1 MEAGMR
7 GLDTRSGELFS
18 YVDLEQRVPA
28 KHPLRKIRQLVN
40 DVLASLDA
48 EFATLYSAFGRESI
62 PPERLLRALLLQAL
76 FTIRSER
83 QLMGQLDYNLLFRW
97 FVGLGIDDPVWV
109 PTVFT
114 KNRDRLLDADVA
126 AKFMSELLAHKEVRK
141 LLSDE
146 HFSVDGTLIEAWA
159 SMKSFQ
165 PKAPVATPEE
175 PGGDPPAPP
184 ATPTSE
190 TTAQTETK
198 TEDQP
203 MKERNAEVDFHG
215 QKRSNETHASTS
227 DPEARLY
234 KKGKGK
240 EAKLCFMGHAL
251 MENRSGLIVETET
264 TQADGFGERK
274 AALAMVNRR
283 CPGERQITVGADKGY
298 DTADFV
304 ADLRAMNVTPHV
316 AARVKGSAL
325 DRRTT
330 RHAGYLVSQ
339 KKRKLIEE
347 AFGWGKT
354 VGTAAKTMLRGVAR
368 VGFQFTLNMAAYNL
382 ARMPK
387 LLAA

>member
-1 MEAGMR
+1 MIDEGVAYRLKPMNCPSHMTLFKEMGVHSYRELPMR
-7 GLDTRSGELFS
+7 F
-18 YVDLEQRVPA
+18 
-28 KHPLRKIRQLVN
+28 
-40 DVLASLDA
+40 A

-83 QLMGQLDYNLLFRW
+83 QLMEQLDYNLLFRW

-126 AKFMSELLAHKEVRK
+126 AKFMAELLAHKEVRK

-165 PKAPVATPEE
+165 PKPAAPEDE
-175 PGGDPPAPP
+175 GGDPPRAPEP
-184 ATPTSE
+184 PIAESKPTTPN
-190 TTAQTETK
+190 TTTETK
-198 TEDQP
+198 SEDQP

-215 QKRSNETHASTS
+215 QKRSNSTHASTS
-227 DPEARLY
+227 DPDARLY
-234 KKGKGK
+234 RKGKGK
-240 EAKLCFMGHAL
+240 EAKLCHMGHAL

-264 TQADGFGERK
+264 TLADGHAERQ
-274 AALAMVNRR
+274 AALAMINRR
-283 CPGERQITVGADKGY
+283 CPGEKQITLGADKGY

-304 ADLRAMNVTPHV
+304 AQLRAMCVTPHV
-316 AARVKGSAL
+316 AAKVKGSAI
-325 DRRTT
+325 DGRTT
-330 RHAGYLVSQ
+330 RHAGYEVSQ
-339 KKRKLIEE
+339 RIRKRIEE

-354 VGTAAKTMLRGVAR
+354 VGTAAKTMLRGTAR

-382 ARMPK
+382 ARLPK

>member
-1 MEAGMR
+1 MR
-7 GLDTRSGELFS
+7 GSDIRSGELFS

-48 EFATLYSAFGRESI
+48 EFANLYSAFGRESI

-83 QLMGQLDYNLLFRW
+83 QLMEQLDYNLLFRW

-109 PTVFT
+109 ATVFT

-126 AKFMSELLAHKEVRK
+126 AKFMRELLAHKEVRK

-165 PKAPVATPEE
+165 SKADAAAPETPD
-175 PGGDPPAPP
+175 GDPPAPP
-184 ATPTSE
+184 APPTPKTA
-190 TTAQTETK
+190 AQTE

-203 MKERNAEVDFHG
+203 MKERNTEVDFHG
-215 QKRSNETHASTS
+215 QKRSNATHASTS

-251 MENRSGLIVETET
+251 MENRNGLIVETET
-264 TQADGFGERK
+264 THANGFGERK
-274 AALAMVNRR
+274 AALAMINRR

-316 AARVKGSAL
+316 AAKIRGSAL

-330 RHAGYLVSQ
+330 RHVGYLVSQ

-354 VGTAAKTMLRGVAR
+354 VGTAAKTMLRGAAR

>member
-1 MEAGMR
+1 MR

-18 YVDLEQRVPA
+18 YIDLEQRVPA

-48 EFATLYSAFGRESI
+48 EFAALYSAFGRESI

-83 QLMGQLDYNLLFRW
+83 QLMEQLDYNLLFRW

-109 PTVFT
+109 ATVFT

-126 AKFMSELLAHKEVRK
+126 AKFMAQLLAHKEVRK

-165 PKAPVATPEE
+165 PKAPAAMPEE
-175 PGGDPPAPP
+175 PGGDSPPPP
-184 ATPTSE
+184 ATPTPE

-198 TEDQP
+198 TQEQP

-227 DPEARLY
+227 DPQARLY

-264 TQADGFGERK
+264 TKADGFGERK

-283 CPGERQITVGADKGY
+283 CPGERQITLGADKGY

-316 AARVKGSAL
+316 AAKIKGSAL
-325 DRRTT
+325 DGRTT